1 MDLLLQTNNFGEIY
15 EIYYNKVIKFYN
27 NEYGSIDEFAQD
39 LIESILENVD
49 IKNIEY
55 KILVKK
61 LFDNNHSIRENK
73 IMENFVTDMVIKD
86 NYYLLKGYSKKKLQG
101 ICRRNYIK
109 NYSRLNKSDLIDL
122 IKSELQE

>member
-122 IKSELQE
+122 IKEKLE

>member
-1 MDLLLQTNNFGEIY
+1 MDLLLQTNNFAEIY
-15 EIYYNKVIKFYN
+15 EIYYNKAIKFYN

-61 LFDNNHSIRENK
+61 LFDNNHSVRENK
-73 IMENFVTDMVIKD
+73 IMENFFTDMVIKD
-86 NYYLLKGYSKKKLQG
+86 NYNLLKGYSKKKLQG
-101 ICRRNYIK
+101 ICRRNRIK